1 MNCGGGE
8 RMFGEQGLDPTGAK
22 ILFEHPDGCEADAQ
36 TLTHRGHDR
45 LVIVETIA
53 ALDSD
58 VPTNEWPEALRW
70 QSLASLDSIMG
81 SAVLSE
87 TQ

>member
-1 MNCGGGE
+1 
-8 RMFGEQGLDPTGAK
+8 
-22 ILFEHPDGCEADAQ
+22 
-36 TLTHRGHDR
+36 
-45 LVIVETIA
+45 VIVETIA